1 MVLKDQKLEQL
12 KNNFNIK
19 MQKFTENTPP
29 RLENFTSFRDNQDSV
44 YSVAKLFTDHSQN
57 LTVHPV

>member
-1 MVLKDQKLEQL
+1 
-12 KNNFNIK
+12 
-19 MQKFTENTPP
+19 MQKITENTPP